1 MKKDLDKE
9 IQEKRNS
16 CGTSDLAF
24 RNGQEQVKEFGKRK
38 RFSKGKFRKLDELRK
53 LLAGI
58 SPPALTPFPSK
69 KQMKIFRHVL
79 FHEWLHVLLLKS
91 KIIFQEMWKSWGW
104 DEDLVTYLE
113 NYFAYREKVEER
125 LRKRLRIAKS
135 YKKIS
140 QIWFKVGKDF
150 RK

>member
-1 MKKDLDKE
+1 
-9 IQEKRNS
+9 
-16 CGTSDLAF
+16 
-24 RNGQEQVKEFGKRK
+24 VKEFGKRK

-79 FHEWLHVLLLKS
+79 FHEWLHVLLLKN

-104 DEDLVTYLE
+104 DEGLITYME

-135 YKKIS
+135 STKKYYLRFGLKWAKILENKRGPEIREEILR
-140 QIWFKVGKDF
+140 QFK
-150 RK
+150 R